1 MAQMNLFLWV
11 TKGRLQKKTSAKLWT
26 LSKVFGTPHPPS
38 KVWTSL
44 ISFINLKSNS
54 SQNAPVSS
62 LARNV
67 E

>member
-1 MAQMNLFLWV
+1 
-11 TKGRLQKKTSAKLWT
+11 GRLQKKSAKLWT